1 MDLWVAFSIGLFGS
15 LHCVGM
21 CGPIVMAL
29 PLSSKEKNHVILQS
43 LLYHVGRI
51 TTYAFMGLFMGLMG
65 WGILLAGYQKSLSI
79 ILGVLLIVSAFFSFS
94 LERQLFAHRGFQ
106 KFYDRVKS
114 RLGRALRIQNNFSA
128 FNVGLLN
135 GILPCGLVYVALA
148 TAVASGGPVSGA
160 LYMALFGLGT
170 LPMMVGVMIFR
181 NLYQRPLLRLRKL
194 IPAGLVLFGA
204 LLIYRGVMLEVPE
217 DISLFGLGNLP
228 VMCH

>member
-29 PLSSKEKNHVILQS
+29 PLSSKEKNHVVLQS
-43 LLYHVGRI
+43 LLYHSGRI
-51 TTYAFMGLFMGLMG
+51 TTYALMGLFMGLMG

-79 ILGVLLIVSAFFSFS
+79 MLGVVLILSAIFSFS
-94 LERQLFAHRGFQ
+94 LERQIFANKGFQ
-106 KFYDRVKS
+106 RLYDQIKY
-114 RLGRALRIQNNFSA
+114 RLGKALRIKNNFSA

-170 LPMMVGVMIFR
+170 LPMMVGVMVFR
-181 NLYQRPLLRLRKL
+181 NLYQRPLLKLRKL

-204 LLIYRGVMLEVPE
+204 LLIYRGIILEIPA
-217 DISLFGLGNLP
+217 DISLFGLDNLP